1 MIEEIGM
8 SEIDRRTKLANMQ
21 LLELKV
27 DATRMSNEKLQLDL
41 DERIGALCYFNTA
54 LKEFSRVLNSFVGE
68 VRGLPDE
75 LQSICNFTP
84 EQYNGASG
92 VVNDILQRL
101 SKVTVNLESSAE
113 LKARASQLA
122 AKNSAQAERRGRPRK
137 GTENGV

>member
-8 SEIDRRTKLANMQ
+8 SEIDKRTKLANMQ

-41 DERIGALCYFNTA
+41 DERIGALCYINTA

-75 LQSICNFTP
+75 LQSVCNFSP
-84 EQYNGASG
+84 VQYKSVSA
-92 VVNDILQRL
+92 VIDDILQRL
-101 SKVTVNLESSAE
+101 SKVTVNLESSSE

-122 AKNSAQAERRGRPRK
+122 AKNSAQAEQRGRPRK
-137 GTENGV
+137 GSKNDV